1 MKNYIGRNNTLRKK
15 MNLHLSKLTGI
26 ETDYYSNLK
35 NENILELKSVLS
47 DIHNLLT
54 LKLTIAAAKWICDYF
69 AIEDC
74 EFQKI
79 AEKVDATK
87 PNQSGFDI
95 LIREPIKLIAEV
107 KCTSPINGG
116 SKFGVAQRNSILDDI
131 QKLKKGKREQLDT
144 SDFFKFM
151 FIIDLGD
158 RSNEA
163 IIDLLRQT
171 NIRIKTEARLNR
183 NVARETTVIF
193 KNNIQKTSLNCN
205 CVYLKT
211 IKLE

>member
-1 MKNYIGRNNTLRKK
+1 MKNYIGRNNTLKEK

-35 NENILELKSVLS
+35 NENILELKTVLS

-54 LKLTIAAAKWICDYF
+54 LKLTIAAAKWVCTYF
-69 AIEDC
+69 ELDDE

-79 AEKVDATK
+79 VQKVDAAK

-95 LIREPIKLIAEV
+95 LIHEPIRLIAEV

-116 SKFGVAQRNSILDDI
+116 SKFGVAQRNSILDDL
-131 QKLKKGKREQLDT
+131 QKLKKGKKQQLDT

-151 FIIDLGD
+151 FIIDLGN
-158 RSNEA
+158 RSIEA

-171 NIRIKTEARLNR
+171 NIRIETEARLSR
-183 NVARETTVIF
+183 NVARETAIIF
-193 KNNIQKTSLNCN
+193 SENLQKSELDLN
-205 CVYLKT
+205 CVYIKL